1 MKALILDDD
10 KRICNLLKSL
20 LEKYFSKSFDTIDVV
35 SNTQEAIE
43 TIQKSDYH
51 LFLFDIHLGKETSF
65 DIFNFI
71 EKNKA
76 KVIFITGHE
85 KYAINAIKVDA
96 IDYILKPIQTQEFK
110 NAVEKAIS
118 KIKEEQKENNV
129 NHFSKKQENSLMLKA
144 LESIR
149 LVKLN
154 EVVYLEA
161 SGPYTDVYLDTN
173 EKITVTKHLKDFEN
187 KLEGT
192 GFFRVHNSFIINTL
206 KMKSISKKDGLT
218 VEMNANKSIVIS
230 SRRKD
235 EFINFIETYLEV

>member
-10 KRICNLLKSL
+10 KRICNLIKSL
-20 LEKYFSKSFDTIDVV
+20 LDKYFSKTFLQIDMVF
-35 SNTQEAIE
+35 NTKEAIRNINE
-43 TIQKSDYH
+43 TNYNI
-51 LFLFDIHLGKETSF
+51 FLFDIHLGKETSF

-71 EKNKA
+71 DKNNA

-96 IDYILKPIQTQEFK
+96 VDYILKPIQTQEFK
-110 NAVEKAIS
+110 SAVEKAIL
-118 KIKEEQKENNV
+118 KIQQEQKESNA
-129 NHFSKKQENSLMLKA
+129 NHFSKKQESSLMLKA

-154 EVVYLEA
+154 DVVYLEA
-161 SGPYTDVYLDTN
+161 SGPYSDVYLENN

-187 KLEGT
+187 KLAGT

-206 KMKSISKKDGLT
+206 KMIGISKKDGLT
-218 VEMNANKSIVIS
+218 VEMANQKSIVIS

-235 EFINFIETYLEV
+235 EFINFIETNLEI

>member
-10 KRICNLLKSL
+10 KRICNLIKSL

-35 SNTQEAIE
+35 SNIDEAINN
-43 TIQKSDYH
+43 IHKIDYH

-118 KIKEEQKENNV
+118 KIKEKQKENNV

-154 EVVYLEA
+154 EIVYLKA

-218 VEMNANKSIVIS
+218 VEINANKSIVIS

-235 EFINFIETYLEV
+235 EFINFIETNLEI